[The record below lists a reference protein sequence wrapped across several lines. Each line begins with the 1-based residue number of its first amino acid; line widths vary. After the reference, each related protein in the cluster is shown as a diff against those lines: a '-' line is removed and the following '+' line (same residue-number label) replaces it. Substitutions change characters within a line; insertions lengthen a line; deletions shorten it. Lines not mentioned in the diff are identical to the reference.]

1 PAVIT
6 FVAYWLVAITGGGVF
21 GVRGTFG
28 AVGIWTAL
36 AVGLGLAAVFLAWR
50 FARLTRVRH
59 S

>member
-1 PAVIT
+1 
-6 FVAYWLVAITGGGVF
+6 VF

-50 FARLTRVRH
+50 FARLTQVRH
-59 S
+59 G